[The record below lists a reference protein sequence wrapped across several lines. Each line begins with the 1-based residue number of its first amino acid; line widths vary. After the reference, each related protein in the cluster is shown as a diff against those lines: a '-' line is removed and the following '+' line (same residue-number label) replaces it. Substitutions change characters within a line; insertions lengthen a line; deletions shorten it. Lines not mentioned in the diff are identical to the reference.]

1 MKKDIFTRSDIFWEN
16 ENLKELCY
24 FLIRGIE
31 EIESNVFIRNF
42 VVFELK
48 ELIDAGVYKTGVE
61 ARRSFLNDI
70 ETLMTL
76 KLERGNS
83 SSVVFTG
90 ANVEHRSRCDICL
103 VYINRQIG
111 REDYKKLK
119 KLLENLEEM
128 EV

>member
-1 MKKDIFTRSDIFWEN
+1 MKKDIFTGADIFWEN
-16 ENLKELCY
+16 KNVKELCY
-24 FLIRGIE
+24 FLIREIE

-61 ARRSFLNDI
+61 ARRSFMNDI

-83 SSVVFTG
+83 FSVVFTG
-90 ANVEHRSRCDICL
+90 ANIVYRSRCEICL

-128 EV
+128 EI